1 METFVAILVFAVV
14 VGFIVTKS
22 RTARSK
28 VHEWTKPKPP
38 GTTKPK

>member
-1 METFVAILVFAVV
+1 METFVAILVFAIV

-38 GTTKPK
+38 GNNEQK